1 MRTRHWI
8 LFAVIGLTS
17 IHSGCGGG
25 NSSSAGAGGT
35 GGGGG
40 ASFPQFAHAFVLV
53 EENHSYGDVIAN
65 ANMPY
70 LNGLGTTNGLATQF
84 FADAHPSL
92 PNYFMLTAGAGT
104 AITGTQGDSYP
115 GPVTQD
121 NIVRALTSAGKT
133 WRFYGEALPQIGY
146 LGPDTGAYVRRH
158 NPFAYLS
165 DVLNSPAQ
173 AANMVPFTQFGSDLS
188 NGTLADYSFI
198 VPDLSDDAHDCPFG
212 LSTCSDTQKLANADQ
227 WLKSNIDPLIKSSAF
242 QSSLLVITFDEGDAS
257 DAANGGGHVATF
269 IISPR
274 AKPGYQSTTLYQHES
289 ILRLTLKALGVLDLP
304 GAAATAPDMGEFFQ

>member
-1 MRTRHWI
+1 
-8 LFAVIGLTS
+8 
-17 IHSGCGGG
+17 
-25 NSSSAGAGGT
+25 
-35 GGGGG
+35 
-40 ASFPQFAHAFVLV
+40 
-53 EENHSYGDVIAN
+53 
-65 ANMPY
+65 MPY
-70 LNGLGTTNGLATQF
+70 LNSLAATNGLATQF

-92 PNYFMLTAGAGT
+92 PNYFSLTVGAGT

-146 LGPDTGAYVRRH
+146 LGPDTGAYVHRH

-165 DVLNSPAQ
+165 DVVNSPAQ
-173 AANMVPFTQFGSDLS
+173 AANMVPFTQFGSDVS
-188 NGTLADYSFI
+188 NSTVADYSFI
-198 VPDLSDDAHDCPFG
+198 VPDLSDDAHDCPSG

-227 WLKSNIDPLIKSSAF
+227 WLKSNIDPLIKSPVF
-242 QSSLLVITFDEGDAS
+242 KNSLLIITFDEGDAS

-269 IISPR
+269 VISPK
-274 AKPGYQSTTLYQHES
+274 AKAGYQSTMTYQHES
-289 ILRLTLKALGVLDLP
+289 ILRLTLKGLGVSDLP